1 MRPQDIKQIFISD
14 RVIEK
19 IVSKHQVSEEE
30 VCEVFE
36 NMAKLPKIT
45 NEEKWAEFVDTH
57 DMAEYWDDMIPV
69 DPKEFRVVRRHKTA
83 VLLEIP
89 SKQMDSVRELAKRK
103 KKPPQKMLQQWVS
116 QRLRDELAAM

>member
-19 IVSKHQVSEEE
+19 IVS
-30 VCEVFE
+30 
-36 NMAKLPKIT
+36 
-45 NEEKWAEFVDTH
+45 
-57 DMAEYWDDMIPV
+57 
-69 DPKEFRVVRRHKTA
+69 
-83 VLLEIP
+83 
-89 SKQMDSVRELAKRK
+89 KRK